1 LLHLEFERNL
11 GLGDRLIRVGLSLL
25 LALPVATGALTRGW
39 ALAAVVVSLFL
50 FIEAGLGY

>member
-1 LLHLEFERNL
+1 MLHLEFERNL